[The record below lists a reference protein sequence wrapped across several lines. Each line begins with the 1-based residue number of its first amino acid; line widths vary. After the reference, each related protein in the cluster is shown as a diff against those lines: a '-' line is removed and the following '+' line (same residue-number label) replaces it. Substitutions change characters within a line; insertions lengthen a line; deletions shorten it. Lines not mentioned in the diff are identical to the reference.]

1 MEPHLKRSHVQL
13 IDELSAACTE
23 RFPCS
28 AELGRR
34 ARQVMVDGGSH
45 GLRLNR
51 PFPVR
56 IESANGAYIH
66 DVDGHQILDFW
77 QGHFTN
83 ILGNNPALITSVLAA
98 AFASGTGL
106 QHGQTEE
113 LQIET
118 AELLCAALHAD
129 KLRFTTSGSLATMY
143 AIMLARA
150 FTGRDLV
157 LKVAGGWHGS
167 QPWGLKGVY
176 FADGPQ
182 PWGPESEGLSAHIT
196 DEVVVT
202 RFNDP
207 AALQE
212 DFRIHGERLA
222 CLIVEPFA
230 GAGNFILGTPEYLR
244 TARQL
249 ADRYGTLLIFDEV
262 ISGFRFRAGDL
273 GSLYGI
279 RPDLVTVGKI
289 VGGGMPVAAVAG
301 RGDVLA
307 LCGSEGGN
315 RVAFS
320 GGTYSAHPAS
330 LLAAKTMISYLVAHE
345 AEVYPRL
352 AKLGAK
358 MRRVIVEAFAAEGIP
373 ARCTGEPNGLVP
385 GCSLTAVHFPYD
397 EETALDSPHVLRD
410 PTLCDTVLSQKVL
423 QLALLCEDVYTLYG
437 GCAASVAHSEADI
450 GRLGDACRAA
460 ARRIKPY
467 L

>member
-1 MEPHLKRSHVQL
+1 MKREHAQL
-13 IDELSAACTE
+13 IAELSAGYTE
-23 RFPCS
+23 RFPRS
-28 AELGRR
+28 AELDRR
-34 ARQVMVDGGSH
+34 AARVMVDGGSH
-45 GLRLNR
+45 GVRLNR

-56 IESANGAYIH
+56 IESANGAYVH
-66 DVDGHQILDFW
+66 DVDDHQILDLW

-83 ILGNNPALITSVLAA
+83 ILGNNPPAVTSVLAA
-98 AFASGTGL
+98 AFASGMGL
-106 QHGQTEE
+106 QHGQTEA

-118 AELLCAALHAD
+118 AELLCGCLNAD
-129 KLRFTTSGSLATMY
+129 KIRFTTSGSLATMY
-143 AIMLARA
+143 AIMLAKA
-150 FTGRDLV
+150 FTGRELV

-182 PWGPESEGLSAHIT
+182 PWGPESEGLSAHLT

-207 AALQE
+207 EALAEQ
-212 DFRIHGERLA
+212 FRIHGERLA
-222 CLIVEPFA
+222 CLIVEPVA
-230 GAGNFILGTPEYLR
+230 GIGSFVLGMPEYLR
-244 TARQL
+244 TAREL

-279 RPDLVTVGKI
+279 RPDLVTVGKV

-320 GGTYSAHPAS
+320 GGTYLAHPAS
-330 LLAAKTMISYLVAHE
+330 LLAAKTMVSYLVENE
-345 AEVYPRL
+345 ADVYPRL
-352 AKLGAK
+352 AELGAQ
-358 MRRVIVEAFAAEGIP
+358 MRRVITEAFAGEGIP
-373 ARCTGEPNGLVP
+373 ARCTGEPNELVP

-397 EETALDSPHVLRD
+397 EGLALDSPHVLKD
-410 PTLCDTVLSQKVL
+410 PKLCDTVLSQKVL
-423 QLALLCEDVYTLYG
+423 QLALLLDDVYTLSG
-437 GCAASVAHSEADI
+437 SCAVGAAHTNADI
-450 GRLGDACRAA
+450 ERLGDACRAA